1 MVSIKIIDVQKI
13 DIKEDNSIYSYVGSN
28 KELLSWNIKE
38 SKTPS
43 YFLEGL
49 IIITCKSIIEVK
61 DRKNLTIEIV
71 DPLIISKIRYEGNQG
86 RIYIIFKVENIPEHL
101 LNSFIKSNRLN
112 FLVEMKSKNLS
123 KNSLKFIT
131 FSSLENLIFEVF
143 ENSHFSNSDGM
154 SEIFKDYFEQLI
166 KVNEVYFPSSL
177 RDVQEIKEKTV
188 IHNLNS
194 WYIFLFF
201 FKEQM
206 EDNLVEIKIP
216 NLSKEIKYKNWI
228 GAFFDRE
235 NPLWEELYPN
245 SRQHYPSK
253 KYKVRIYNTW
263 KNLTQKS
270 PSE

>member
-1 MVSIKIIDVQKI
+1 MVSLKINGVEKI
-13 DIKEDNSIYSYVGSN
+13 CVNEDNSIYSYVGT
-28 KELLSWNIKE
+28 KEEFLSWNIIE
-38 SKTPS
+38 SNSPS

-49 IIITCKSIIEVK
+49 VIITCKRIFEEEG
-61 DRKNLTIEIV
+61 RNNLTIGIV
-71 DPLIISKIRYEGNQG
+71 NPMVVSKIGNKESQG
-86 RIYIIFKVENIPEHL
+86 NLYIIFKVENIPELL

-143 ENSHFSNSDGM
+143 ENTHFPNSDVMG
-154 SEIFKDYFEQLI
+154 ELFKDYFEQLI
-166 KVNEVYFPSSL
+166 KKNDFYFPNSL
-177 RDVQEIKEKTV
+177 REVQEIKEKTV

-194 WYIFLFF
+194 WYIFILF

-206 EDNLVEIKIP
+206 EDNLVDIEIP
-216 NLSKEIKYKNWI
+216 YLSQEIKYKDWT
-228 GAFFDRE
+228 GTFFDRD

-245 SRQHYPSK
+245 SRPHYPSK
-253 KYKVRIYNTW
+253 KYKIIIYNAW

-270 PSE
+270 PSK